1 VPLKYQV
8 PSTVVATDPDATLF
22 VELDGSATLATEH
35 GAGVPSSNDRVRALP
50 GQDGVG
56 PGVDENTEAGASAV
70 RNQSLAVFGANSLE
84 WPFVLPVVPLRDA
97 Y

>member
-1 VPLKYQV
+1 M
-8 PSTVVATDPDATLF
+8 
-22 VELDGSATLATEH
+22 
-35 GAGVPSSNDRVRALP
+35 
-50 GQDGVG
+50 
-56 PGVDENTEAGASAV
+56 DENTEAGASAV